1 MQPLLSTKPFFSCM
15 GNHEEE
21 SEFRYG
27 ELQHRLVPWLPQH
40 GPAVSSF
47 SMQAWRSAQ
56 IWLRIWSMQSHV
68 TWPLHRRCTCGGSN
82 LPHGCA

>member
-27 ELQHRLVPWLPQH
+27 ELLCRLVPWLPQH
-40 GPAVSSF
+40 GLRSPA
-47 SMQAWRSAQ
+47 SAC
-56 IWLRIWSMQSHV
+56 R
-68 TWPLHRRCTCGGSN
+68 
-82 LPHGCA
+82 HG